1 MATRLLGKHWHRVRA
16 DVAAGEMLPSL
27 SRSYIHRLFE
37 SGRITVNG
45 ELSKPGYR
53 LRVGD
58 ELKTDFK
65 ESELDQIPVI
75 DMPILY
81 EDDDVLV
88 VDKPAGVISHS
99 RGKFWDEPSVASFIR
114 QKIAEKTGERA
125 GIVHRLDRAT
135 SGVMICAKNATALAY
150 LQKQFSERTVKKSY
164 IAVCHGVFKE
174 KHAVIDAPIARNMK
188 KPTTFMVSKTGKP
201 AQTEY
206 EILKESPERSMVRFT
221 PQTGRTH
228 QLRVHSQFI
237 GHPIIGDSFY
247 GTDEDAPRLLLHA
260 EKLEIK
266 LPGDKRQSFV
276 SKLPE
281 EFHV

>member
-1 MATRLLGKHWHRVRA
+1 MTSKLLGDQWHRVRA
-16 DVAAGEMLPSL
+16 DVAAGEKLPAL

-37 SGRITVNG
+37 SGRITVNN
-45 ELSKPGYR
+45 EASKPGYR
-53 LRVGD
+53 LRLGD

-65 ESELDQIPVI
+65 KSELDQIPEI

-81 EDDDVLV
+81 EDDSVIV

-99 RGKFWDEPSVASFIR
+99 RGKYWDEPSVASFIR
-114 QKIAEKTGERA
+114 QKIALQTGERA

-135 SGVMICAKNATALAY
+135 SGVMVCAKNAAVLAY
-150 LQKQFSERTVKKSY
+150 LQKQFSERSVKKSY
-164 IAVCHGVFKE
+164 VAVCHGIFKE

-188 KPTTFMVSKTGKP
+188 KPTTFMVNKSGKS

-206 EILKESPERSMVRFT
+206 EVLKESAELSLVRFT
-221 PQTGRTH
+221 PLTGRTH

-237 GHPIIGDSFY
+237 GHPIVGDSFY
-247 GTDEDAPRLLLHA
+247 GTNTDLPRLLLHA
-260 EKLEIK
+260 EKLDIQM
-266 LPGDKRQSFV
+266 PSGTRMIFV
-276 SKLPE
+276 SNHPK

>member
-1 MATRLLGKHWHRVRA
+1 MASRLLGKEWHRVRA
-16 DVAAGEMLPSL
+16 DVAAGEKLPSL

-37 SGRITVNG
+37 SGRITVNN
-45 ELSKPGYR
+45 EPAKPGYR
-53 LRVGD
+53 LKLGD

-65 ESELDQIPVI
+65 DSELDQIPAI

-99 RGKFWDEPSVASFIR
+99 RGKYWDEPSVASFIR

-135 SGVMICAKNATALAY
+135 SGVMICAKNATALAF

-164 IAVCHGVFKE
+164 IAVCHGVFKQ
-174 KHAVIDAPIARNMK
+174 KHAVIDAAIARNMK
-188 KPTTFMVSKTGKP
+188 KPTTFMVNTSGKP

-206 EILKESPERSMVRFT
+206 EVLKESSELSLVRFT
-221 PQTGRTH
+221 PLTGRTH
-228 QLRVHSQFI
+228 QLRVHSQFM
-237 GHPIIGDSFY
+237 GHPIVGDSFY
-247 GTDEDAPRLLLHA
+247 GDDEGSPRLLLHA
-260 EKLEIK
+260 EKLELQ
-266 LPGDKRQSFV
+266 LPSGENKVFL